1 MTPNPADTGARGRG
15 HGSSGSS
22 WGPSP
27 GQRPGQE
34 VSSVHR
40 VPVAMSSQD
49 PGSGFETPEMLAVIT
64 VNTSRLLLY
73 CPSLPF

>member
-1 MTPNPADTGARGRG
+1 M
-15 HGSSGSS
+15 
-22 WGPSP
+22 
-27 GQRPGQE
+27 
-34 VSSVHR
+34 SSVHR